1 MELKRRGCCFFVKIV
16 EMDKPLDYG
25 VFFLNKNEIKK
36 VLSQFSLFRD
46 LDDYELEK
54 IVDIS
59 ISREWKKNSHVFL
72 QGDPLEN
79 VYFINDG
86 KVKIYKSD
94 ANGREQIVAIL
105 KKGEM
110 FPHVGFFRK
119 GGYPGYSEVLEPAS
133 LVVVPI
139 SQFEKVLVE
148 NPHLSIKVFKVLGEK
163 IVDLQERLEAQIL
176 NNTYEQIIKL
186 LIRLGELHGEK
197 QEDGTIVLKSDFTN
211 KDLANMIGTT
221 RETVSRTLTKLKKDE
236 LITSDSQGN
245 LILDPDVL
253 LNELV

>member
-1 MELKRRGCCFFVKIV
+1 
-16 EMDKPLDYG
+16 
-25 VFFLNKNEIKK
+25 VFFLNKNEIKNILAK
-36 VLSQFSLFRD
+36 FSLFRD
-46 LDDYELEK
+46 LEDHELEK
-54 IVDIS
+54 IVEIS
-59 ISREWKKNSHVFL
+59 ISRQWKKHSHIFM
-72 QGDPLEN
+72 QDDPLEN
-79 VYFINDG
+79 VYFINEG
-86 KVKIYKSD
+86 KVKVYKSD

-119 GGYPGYSEVLEPAS
+119 GGYPGYSEVLEEAS

-186 LIRLGELHGEK
+186 LIRMGELHGEK
-197 QEDGTIVLKSDFTN
+197 QEDGTILLKTDFTN

-221 RETVSRTLTKLKKDE
+221 RETVSRTLTKMKKDE
-236 LITSDSQGN
+236 LISTDTDGN
-245 LILDPDVL
+245 MILDPDVL
-253 LNELV
+253 LDELV